1 MCAIGFKKIIT
12 ALGFSVAIVCSGSAN
27 YALAKADA
35 VVVEAGDGQASRSSK
50 NSASQK
56 QVVIRS
62 FTVADFSQYAPQ
74 NALDVINRIPG
85 FAVAEEREQRGFG
98 QASSNILINGA
109 RIAGKSNGIV
119 ESLNRIPVKSI
130 VRLDIFEGASLG
142 IPGLSGEV
150 VDVIVKSQAFAGTWR
165 WEMQHR
171 DENDEVDPA
180 YWKSN
185 IAMSGKRGTT
195 SWSLGL
201 NNDYQRLGY
210 GGPETV
216 FDGVGNVLEAR
227 DEYATFDRDRSS
239 ISLGLVF
246 DPASGNSGHVNLA
259 YEQYWQGDL
268 ETRDSNLPG
277 RDQRFEASDNEKSG
291 EISGDYAFPV
301 ANGRLKLI
309 AFQSFSRSPARS
321 SRFETDT
328 PLIDRSDNQ
337 RIDKIGESILRSEYN
352 WIGANNTDWQWSIE
366 SALNTFDR
374 SLRASNQGNLA
385 FGIPAF
391 DQQEANAKVEE
402 QRFETNISY
411 GLSLSEKLFLQS
423 SLGIENS
430 NLEQSGDVSQER
442 NFTRQKGF
450 IGFSYQHSAATNIS
464 FQLARNVGQLR
475 FTDFIASVDLDSGD
489 NNAGNPDLVPQQ
501 AWRAEISIDQNLQS
515 WGALTLKLFGEEI
528 EDIVDRIPTASGG
541 DAVGNLD
548 SAQRLG
554 LEFSSIFQ
562 LTPLGWDGASFE
574 IDAIYNRSKL
584 DDPLTGKT
592 RRISGELIHDITFEL
607 RHDVPRT
614 DWAYGVSYRLERDAD
629 TFRLNQVATL
639 RRNRGLAFPF
649 IEHKDFFGLTARF
662 KVRNIDDRNDQEERR
677 FYAPRRDG
685 MLRRIESRDRDFGRI
700 YILEL
705 FGSF

>member
-1 MCAIGFKKIIT
+1 MPAIAFKKIMS
-12 ALGFSVAIVCSGSAN
+12 ALAFSVAIICSGSMN

-35 VVVEAGDGQASRSSK
+35 VVPNAVSSDAGRSST

-56 QVVIRS
+56 QVMIRS

-85 FAVAEEREQRGFG
+85 FAVAEETEQRGFG

-109 RIAGKSNGIV
+109 RIAGKSNGVV

-130 VRLDIFEGASLG
+130 VRIDIFEGASLG

-185 IAMSGKRGTT
+185 IALSGKRGTT

-216 FDGVGNVLEAR
+216 FDGTGNVLEVR
-227 DEYATFDRDRSS
+227 DEYATFDRDRAS

-246 DPASGNSGHVNLA
+246 DPASGNSGHFNLA

-277 RDQRFEASDNEKSG
+277 RDQRFEGSDNEKSG

-309 AFQSFSRSPARS
+309 AFQSFSRSPDRS
-321 SRFETDT
+321 SRFETDM
-328 PLIDRSDNQ
+328 PLINRRDNQ
-337 RIDKIGESILRSEYN
+337 RIDKIGESILRSEYS
-352 WIGANNTDWQWSIE
+352 WLGVSNTDWQWSIE

-385 FGIPAF
+385 FGIAAF

-411 GLSLSEKLFLQS
+411 GRALSEKLSLQS

-450 IGFSYQHSAATNIS
+450 VGFSYQYSAATNMS
-464 FQLARNVGQLR
+464 FKLTRNVGQLR

-489 NNAGNPDLVPQQ
+489 NNAGNPNLVPQQ
-501 AWRAEISIDQNLQS
+501 AWRAEISIDQNLRS

-528 EDIVDRIPTASGG
+528 EDIVDRIPTANGG

-554 LEFSSIFQ
+554 LEFSSIIQ
-562 LTPLGWDGASFE
+562 LAPLGWEGASFE

-614 DWAYGVSYRLERDAD
+614 DWAYGLSYRLERDAD

-662 KVRNIDDRNDQEERR
+662 KVRNIEDRNDQEERR

-685 MLRRIESRDRDFGRI
+685 MLTRVESRDRDFGRI